1 MVPWYGKHLLSLGFP
16 SLSRTLWRAIQAISE
31 VVWLS
36 KVTETK
42 HHIPVIQSVLVKQC
56 ALHSAPSFVSCAPW
70 LYATLSDL
78 NHSCPDLLLFTA
90 RRDQLCFFPCRLL
103 EAETPSFS
111 RVQTRGPPWQAET
124 QYGAAAAEQAS
135 LERHLGTDFWNRKVL
150 SSCGWKTSYFKIC
163 RERLPS
169 RTA

>member
-1 MVPWYGKHLLSLGFP
+1 MAPWCGKHLLSLGFP
-16 SLSRTLWRAIQAISE
+16 SFSRTLWRATQAISE
-31 VVWLS
+31 VLWLS

-56 ALHSAPSFVSCAPW
+56 ALHSAPSFVSCALW
-70 LYATLSDL
+70 LYATLSNL
-78 NHSCPDLLLFTA
+78 NLSLHSPERPAMPFSL
-90 RRDQLCFFPCRLL
+90 P
-103 EAETPSFS
+103 PSWGRNPFS
-111 RVQTRGPPWQAET
+111 RVQTRGPPWQAEN
-124 QYGAAAAEQAS
+124 QSGAAAAERAS